1 MRHHRHELSEGLHF
15 QGVTRDELATIDRNV
30 TEARFGPGEV
40 LTREGGYGREVFL
53 IVEGTAEVR
62 AGDRVI
68 GSLGAG
74 DVAGELAVLDA
85 QPASRRTATVV
96 TTSDVVALVSN
107 PREFAAIL
115 ADAPRLA
122 ERIRRGAAAKRVARR
137 QADTAT
143 G

>member
-1 MRHHRHELSEGLHF
+1 MRHHRHELSQGLHF
-15 QGVTRDELATIDRNV
+15 QGVTRQELATIDRNV

-40 LTREGGYGREVFL
+40 LTKEGAYGREVFL
-53 IVEGTAEVR
+53 IVDGTAEVR
-62 AGDRVI
+62 VGDQVI
-68 GSLGAG
+68 ATLKAG
-74 DVAGELAVLDA
+74 DVAGELAVLGSLDA
-85 QPASRRTATVV
+85 PRRTATVV

-122 ERIRRGAAAKRVARR
+122 ERIRRGAAAKLVAQRHV
-137 QADTAT
+137 DTT